1 MHIEGTHHTLLE
13 RQVIIERRVR
23 FPVKLATLS
32 IAISMFKGV
41 KRIEKMAT
49 KMMKMVK
56 IKSKSLPPTTA
67 RCFLALIESAR
78 SSGTRGC
85 NATIENACAAG
96 TNRSFFT
103 ILI

>member
-49 KMMKMVK
+49 KMMKMY
-56 IKSKSLPPTTA
+56 
-67 RCFLALIESAR
+67 
-78 SSGTRGC
+78 
-85 NATIENACAAG
+85 
-96 TNRSFFT
+96 
-103 ILI
+103 